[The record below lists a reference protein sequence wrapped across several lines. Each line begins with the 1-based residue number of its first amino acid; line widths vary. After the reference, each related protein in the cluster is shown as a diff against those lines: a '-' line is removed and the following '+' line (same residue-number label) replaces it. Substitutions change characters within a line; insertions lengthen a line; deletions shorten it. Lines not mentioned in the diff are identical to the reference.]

1 MVQVL
6 GSLAKTG
13 WRPRRSIV
21 FASFAA
27 EEYGLMGSTEWVH
40 DKIHKLMN
48 KAVAVIN
55 IDTCVSGDILSP
67 KASPI
72 LKDVFVEA
80 IKDVPSSKDP
90 SKSYYEFLKERLE
103 NGNETVEDLVKIAGS
118 GSDHAPFSFY
128 AGIPALTFAFRI
140 DKKVII

>member
-1 MVQVL
+1 
-6 GSLAKTG
+6 
-13 WRPRRSIV
+13 
-21 FASFAA
+21 
-27 EEYGLMGSTEWVH
+27 MGSTEWVH

-48 KAVAVIN
+48 KAVAIIN

-67 KASPI
+67 QASPI

-90 SKSYYEFLKERLE
+90 SKSYYDFLKERFE
-103 NGNETVEDLVKIAGS
+103 NGNETVEDLVKITGS

-128 AGIPALTFAFRI
+128 AGIPALYFAFKI
-140 DKKVII
+140 DKKVFKMSKAHEIRNKVYFRNIPD